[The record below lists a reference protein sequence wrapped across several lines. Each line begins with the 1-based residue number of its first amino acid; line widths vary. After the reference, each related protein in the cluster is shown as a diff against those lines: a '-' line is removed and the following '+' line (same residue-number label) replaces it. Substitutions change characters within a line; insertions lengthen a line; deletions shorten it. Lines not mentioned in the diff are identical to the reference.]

1 MTCDDT
7 PMSKQ
12 LSAHA
17 TWAELSDGLYLAKG
31 RCPTTIAK
39 HLDQCLGEPARVLD
53 AGCGTGA
60 VLAAWP
66 REIERTGFDHD
77 SGLVEHAALR
87 SQPGLR
93 FVVGT
98 FAKPPAGSFQSVL
111 ALFAAL
117 QYVLD
122 DDERQQAVMALQS
135 RVTQGGTLAI
145 ELGPDPDTM
154 HPPVAIWTRWRAS
167 DGQWWMRRAMATP
180 REQTLA
186 IEFEFRRGGP
196 ASPVVHRDTHRVRPV
211 RRDWWM
217 ALFPSPCWTVRF
229 DRIPGGGPLLIAS
242 RA

>member
-1 MTCDDT
+1 
-7 PMSKQ
+7 MSEP

-17 TWAELSDGLYLAKG
+17 TWAELSEGLYLAKG
-31 RCPTTIAK
+31 RCPSAIAN
-39 HLDQCLGEPARVLD
+39 HLDHCLGEPAQILD

-77 SGLVEHAALR
+77 SGLVAFAAQR
-87 SQPGLR
+87 SQPGLQ

-98 FAKPPAGSFQSVL
+98 FNEPPAGTFQSVL

-122 DDERQQAVMALQS
+122 DKVREQAVLALQS

-154 HPPVAIWTRWRAS
+154 HPPVAVWTRWRAPN
-167 DGQWWMRRAMATP
+167 GQWWMRRAMATP
-180 REQTLA
+180 NEQALA
-186 IEFEFRRGGP
+186 IEFEFHRGGP
-196 ASPVVHRDTHRVRPV
+196 ASPVVHRDTHLVRPV

-217 ALFPSPCWTVRF
+217 DLFPSSSWTVRF
-229 DRIPGGGPLLIAS
+229 DHIPGGGPLLIAS

>member
-1 MTCDDT
+1 
-7 PMSKQ
+7 MSKQ

-17 TWAELSDGLYLAKG
+17 NWAELSDGLYLAKG

-39 HLDQCLGEPARVLD
+39 YLDLCLGKPARVLD

-60 VLAAWP
+60 VLRAWP
-66 REIERTGFDHD
+66 RKIERTGFDHD
-77 SGLVEHAALR
+77 SGLVEHA
-87 SQPGLR
+87 SQQSEPGLQ

-98 FAKPPAGSFQSVL
+98 FAEPPAGSFQSVL

-122 DDERQQAVMALQS
+122 DEARQQAIMALQS
-135 RVTQGGTLAI
+135 RVTPGGAMAI

-167 DGQWWMRRAMATP
+167 DGQWWMRRAMAKP
-180 REQTLA
+180 REQSLA
-186 IEFEFRRGGP
+186 IEFEFHRGGP
-196 ASPVVHRDTHRVRPV
+196 ASPVVHRDTHLVRPV

-217 ALFPSPCWTVRF
+217 VQFPSPSWTVRF
-229 DRIPGGGPLLIAS
+229 DQIPGGGPLLIAS

>member
-1 MTCDDT
+1 
-7 PMSKQ
+7 MSKQ

-17 TWAELSDGLYLAKG
+17 NWAELSDGLYLAKG

-39 HLDQCLGEPARVLD
+39 YLDLCLGKPARVLD

-60 VLAAWP
+60 VLRAWP
-66 REIERTGFDHD
+66 RKIERTGFDHD
-77 SGLVEHAALR
+77 SGLVEHA
-87 SQPGLR
+87 SQQSEPGLQL
-93 FVVGT
+93 VVGT
-98 FAKPPAGSFQSVL
+98 FAEPPAGSFQSVL

-122 DDERQQAVMALQS
+122 DEARQQAIMALQS
-135 RVTQGGTLAI
+135 RVTPGGAMAI

-167 DGQWWMRRAMATP
+167 DGQWWMRRAMAKP
-180 REQTLA
+180 REQSLA
-186 IEFEFRRGGP
+186 IEFEFHRGGP
-196 ASPVVHRDTHRVRPV
+196 ASPVVHRDTHLVRPV

-217 ALFPSPCWTVRF
+217 VQFPSPSWTVRF
-229 DRIPGGGPLLIAS
+229 DQIPGGGPLLIAS

>member
-1 MTCDDT
+1 
-7 PMSKQ
+7 MSKQ

-17 TWAELSDGLYLAKG
+17 NWAELSDGLYLAKG

-39 HLDQCLGEPARVLD
+39 YLDLCLGKPARVLD

-60 VLAAWP
+60 VLRAWP
-66 REIERTGFDHD
+66 RKIERTGFDHD
-77 SGLVEHAALR
+77 SGLVEHA
-87 SQPGLR
+87 SQQSEPGLQ

-98 FAKPPAGSFQSVL
+98 FAEPPTGSFQSVL

-122 DDERQQAVMALQS
+122 DEARQQAIMALQS
-135 RVTQGGTLAI
+135 RVTPGGAMAI

-167 DGQWWMRRAMATP
+167 DGQWWMRRAMAKP
-180 REQTLA
+180 REQSLA
-186 IEFEFRRGGP
+186 IEFEFHRGGP
-196 ASPVVHRDTHRVRPV
+196 ASPVVHRDTHLVRPV

-217 ALFPSPCWTVRF
+217 VQFPSPSWTVRF
-229 DRIPGGGPLLIAS
+229 DQIPGGGPLLIAS

>member
-1 MTCDDT
+1 
-7 PMSKQ
+7 MSKQ

-17 TWAELSDGLYLAKG
+17 NWAELSDGLYLAKG

-39 HLDQCLGEPARVLD
+39 YLDLCLGKPARVLD

-60 VLAAWP
+60 VLRAWP
-66 REIERTGFDHD
+66 RKIERTGFDHD
-77 SGLVEHAALR
+77 SGLVEHA
-87 SQPGLR
+87 SQQSEPGLQ

-98 FAKPPAGSFQSVL
+98 FAEPPTGSFQSVL

-122 DDERQQAVMALQS
+122 DEARQQAIMALQS
-135 RVTQGGTLAI
+135 RVTPGGAMAI

-167 DGQWWMRRAMATP
+167 DGQWWMRRAMAKP
-180 REQTLA
+180 REQSLA
-186 IEFEFRRGGP
+186 IEFEFHRGGP
-196 ASPVVHRDTHRVRPV
+196 ASPVVHRDTHLVRPV

-217 ALFPSPCWTVRF
+217 ALFPSPSWTVRF
-229 DRIPGGGPLLIAS
+229 DHIPGGGPLLIAS

>member
-1 MTCDDT
+1 
-7 PMSKQ
+7 MSKQ

-17 TWAELSDGLYLAKG
+17 NWAELSDGLYLAKG

-39 HLDQCLGEPARVLD
+39 YLDLCLGKPARVLD

-60 VLAAWP
+60 VLRAWP
-66 REIERTGFDHD
+66 RKIERTGFDHD
-77 SGLVEHAALR
+77 SGLVEHA
-87 SQPGLR
+87 SQQSEPGLQ

-98 FAKPPAGSFQSVL
+98 FAEPPTGSFQSVL

-122 DDERQQAVMALQS
+122 DEARQQAIMALQS
-135 RVTQGGTLAI
+135 RVTPGGAMAI

-167 DGQWWMRRAMATP
+167 DGQWWMRRAMAKP
-180 REQTLA
+180 REQSLA
-186 IEFEFRRGGP
+186 IEFEFHRGGP
-196 ASPVVHRDTHRVRPV
+196 ASPVVHRDTHLVRPV

-217 ALFPSPCWTVRF
+217 ALFPSPSWTVRF
-229 DRIPGGGPLLIAS
+229 DQIPGGGPLLIAS